1 MPDILLAGIVV
12 AQPKAENFPATG
24 RPRCEVRVRAEGDGQ
39 AVIYRV
45 VGFEE
50 QTEELAV
57 LAIGDAVSI
66 QGRLQ
71 VVEKEKKIVGLFVI
85 ALQVMALR
93 KRSINRLPIGS
104 TPRVAAL

>member
-1 MPDILLAGIVV
+1 MPLILVAGVV
-12 AQPKAENFPATG
+12 IAKPVAEAFPDRG
-24 RPRCEVRVRAEGDGQ
+24 RPRCEVRIKVEGDGN

-45 VGFEE
+45 IGFEE
-50 QTEELAV
+50 QTAELET
-57 LAIGDAVSI
+57 LLPGDSVAI
-66 QGRLQ
+66 QGQLVLESRDQ
-71 VVEKEKKIVGLFVI
+71 KIVSLFVV